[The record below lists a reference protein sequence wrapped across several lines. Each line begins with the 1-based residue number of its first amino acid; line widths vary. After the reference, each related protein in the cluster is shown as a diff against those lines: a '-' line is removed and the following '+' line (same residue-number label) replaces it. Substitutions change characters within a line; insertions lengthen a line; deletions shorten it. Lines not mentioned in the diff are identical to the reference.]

1 MDSTS
6 KKEQGLLTVN
16 KNRNPKA
23 QQAVAD
29 HRVNLQKSL
38 QHRLDV
44 ARANGDEALIRQL
57 EQEANYLHL
66 D

>member
-1 MDSTS
+1 MDNTS
-6 KKEQGLLTVN
+6 KIQEGLLAVN

-23 QQAVAD
+23 QKAVAA

-38 QHRLDV
+38 EHRLDI